1 MDCAAYFARIG
12 HAGDTAPT
20 LATLTALHEAHAAAI
35 PFENVDV
42 LASRTPSLDP
52 AELEDKLVRRRR
64 GGYCYEQNLLL
75 MMALRALG
83 FTVRPLLA
91 RVRFRRP
98 PGAVMPRTHLLLL
111 VEIEGRPF
119 IADVGFGGLGLLEPL
134 PLEADRV
141 FAFPLVSFRLLREG
155 DAWVLQGDDGGGWGD
170 LHAFTLDR
178 QELADIEMSN
188 FYTATHPGSPF
199 RRALTAQRVRRD
211 ERTILRDNTLIRLR
225 SDGRT
230 EHPIAT
236 EDEARAALAEH
247 FGLILP
253 HDLRLPERLFAVGA
267 AEDIN
272 RVVLDNNRRSPS
284 SA

>member
-1 MDCAAYFARIG
+1 MLVGR
-12 HAGDTAPT
+12 
-20 LATLTALHEAHAAAI
+20 L
-35 PFENVDV
+35 
-42 LASRTPSLDP
+42 PSLDP
-52 AELEDKLVRRRR
+52 ADLEDKLVRRRR

-75 MMALRALG
+75 LTALRALG

-111 VEIEGRPF
+111 VEIAGRPF

-134 PLEADRV
+134 PLQADTV

-155 DAWVLQGDDGGGWGD
+155 DAWVLQGDDGTGWGD
-170 LHAFTLDR
+170 LHTFNLDR

-188 FYTATHPGSPF
+188 FYTATHSGSPF
-199 RRALTAQRVRRD
+199 RRALTAQRVRRE
-211 ERTILRDNTLIRLR
+211 ERTILRDNTLVRLR
-225 SDGRT
+225 PDGRT

-236 EDEARAALAEH
+236 EAGARAALADH

-253 HDLRLPERLFAVGA
+253 DDVRLPERLFAMGVAEHVPDRNA
-267 AEDIN
+267 AHARLMTRLEQGQDLRGERFN
-272 RVVLDNNRRSPS
+272 REVLYNKHQPEGRD
-284 SA
+284 